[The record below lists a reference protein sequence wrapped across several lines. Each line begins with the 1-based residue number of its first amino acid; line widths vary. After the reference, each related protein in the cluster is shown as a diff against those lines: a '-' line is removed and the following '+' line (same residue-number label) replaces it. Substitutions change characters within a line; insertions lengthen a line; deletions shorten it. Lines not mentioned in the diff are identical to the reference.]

1 MPFLPPADKRRELR
15 REREE
20 EIVEGEA
27 PSKRRRITP
36 PLMSEPSAVPAKPA
50 PVPEGASTP
59 ENAEAQKEA
68 EAVVSS
74 DKQVAPQPQPVQQQ
88 STPPPESAPH
98 EPESEPAQGQSE
110 EDPSAADADIAPAPR
125 KIGTE
130 HIQLVYET
138 VGQTLRCRMCML
150 RKREL
155 DEDMQVATYPAQAT
169 YDELIGHCEQEHDAA
184 LDALASMTPADIM
197 EMHQLML
204 ASS

>member
-1 MPFLPPADKRRELR
+1 MASLPPADQRRELR
-15 REREE
+15 HEREE
-20 EIVEGEA
+20 ETVEGEA

-36 PLMSEPSAVPAKPA
+36 PPMSEPSAVPAKP
-50 PVPEGASTP
+50 VPEVASTP

-88 STPPPESAPH
+88 STPPPEFAPH

-110 EDPSAADADIAPAPR
+110 GDPSAADADIAPTPR

-138 VGQTLRCRMCML
+138 VGETLQCRMCML

-169 YDELIGHCEQEHDAA
+169 YEELVGHCEQEHDAA